1 MSNYVVSARKYR
13 PVRFDE
19 VVGQEHIT
27 QTLKKALVSNHL
39 AHAFLFCGPRG
50 VGKTTCARILA
61 RVINCENPGEDKEP
75 CNQCNSCLSF
85 NTNSSFNIIELDAA
99 SNNTVDH
106 IKGLV
111 EQVRFQPQKGR
122 YKVFIIDEVHMLSSS
137 AFNAFL
143 KTLEEPP
150 AHAIFILAT
159 TERHKILPT
168 ILSRCQIYDFKRI
181 EPEKMVGHLNGICQ
195 QEGIE
200 VENDALHII
209 AQKSDGALRDAL
221 SIFDRLVAFGG
232 NRLLYKDA
240 VEQLNILDYDYF
252 FKAAESMMIGDVS
265 ALLLLFDEVVQNG
278 FEPDLFINGLAGHFR
293 DLLMAKVPETIPL
306 LDVGDQLKKRYKEQA
321 EITPESFILS
331 GIEISNS
338 CDLSYKAAKN
348 RRLHVE
354 LALIKMCYVNR
365 DFEIPEK
372 KNETGIE
379 KRPSSVVNKPQ
390 SDIKPQLV
398 DNKPQS
404 VNKSTHIVA
413 EPLTPS
419 ANMVSG
425 IKKMPKLRSIDQ
437 LAEEIIKTEEK
448 EKLISFPE
456 FNLENLKAYWS
467 KYVEEVNQDGI
478 KPLLRN
484 TELRI
489 EKNNV
494 IAETGTSLGEAALK
508 AELSLMKRLRTFFG
522 KKDLMM
528 KVVINKKNKRI
539 IKKVPKPLSNKEKYE
554 VLLAKY
560 PLVETLQQ
568 TFELNFDDN

>member
-19 VVGQEHIT
+19 VIGQEHIT

-390 SDIKPQLV
+390 SEIKPQL

-419 ANMVSG
+419 ANVVSG
-425 IKKMPKLRSIDQ
+425 IKKMPKLKGIDQ

-508 AELSLMKRLRTFFG
+508 AELSLMEGLRTFFG

>member
-19 VVGQEHIT
+19 VVGQQHIT

-122 YKVFIIDEVHMLSSS
+122 YKVFIIDEVHMLSSA

-181 EPEKMVGHLNGICQ
+181 EPVQMVSHLNGICQ
-195 QEGIE
+195 MEGIKA
-200 VENDALHII
+200 ENDALHII

-221 SIFDRLVAFGG
+221 SIFDRLVAYGG
-232 NRLLYKDA
+232 NQLLYKDA

-252 FKAAESMMIGDVS
+252 FKATEFMMLGDVS

-293 DLLMAKVPETIPL
+293 DLLMAKAIETLPL
-306 LDVGDQLKKRYKEQA
+306 LDVGDQLKKRYQDQS
-321 EITPESFILS
+321 EISPESFILS

-365 DFEIPEK
+365 NFEIPEK
-372 KNETGIE
+372 KNENSLE
-379 KRPSSVVNKPQ
+379 KPSPSVVKKPPI
-390 SDIKPQLV
+390 SKNLA
-398 DNKPQS
+398 NL
-404 VNKSTHIVA
+404 VA
-413 EPLTPS
+413 EPQAP
-419 ANMVSG
+419 NPKGVSG
-425 IKKMPKLRSIDQ
+425 IKKMPKLKSINQ
-437 LAEEIIKTEEK
+437 LAEDIISTEEE

-456 FNLENLKAYWS
+456 FNLENLKEYWS
-467 KYVEEVNQDGI
+467 KYVEEVQQDAI

-484 TELRI
+484 TELSI
-489 EKNNV
+489 DKDIV

-508 AELSLMKRLRTFFG
+508 AEISLMEGLRTFFG

-528 KVVINKKNKRI
+528 KVLINKKNQRI

-554 VLLAKY
+554 ILLAKY
-560 PLVETLQQ
+560 PLVERLQQ
-568 TFELNFDDN
+568 TFDLNFDDN

>member
-19 VVGQEHIT
+19 VVGQQHIT
-27 QTLKKALVSNHL
+27 ETLKKALVSNHL

-122 YKVFIIDEVHMLSSS
+122 YKVFIIDEVHMLSSA

-181 EPEKMVGHLNGICQ
+181 EPVQMVSHLNGICQ
-195 QEGIE
+195 MEGIKA
-200 VENDALHII
+200 ENDALHII

-221 SIFDRLVAFGG
+221 SIFDRLVAYGG
-232 NRLLYKDA
+232 NQLLYKDA

-252 FKAAESMMIGDVS
+252 FKATEFMMLGDVS

-293 DLLMAKVPETIPL
+293 DLLMAKAIETLPL
-306 LDVGDQLKKRYKEQA
+306 LDVGDQLKKRYQDQS
-321 EITPESFILS
+321 EISPESFILS

-365 DFEIPEK
+365 NFEIPEK
-372 KNETGIE
+372 KNENSLE
-379 KRPSSVVNKPQ
+379 KPSPSVVKKPPT
-390 SDIKPQLV
+390 SKNLA
-398 DNKPQS
+398 NL
-404 VNKSTHIVA
+404 VA
-413 EPLTPS
+413 EPQAP
-419 ANMVSG
+419 NPKGVSG
-425 IKKMPKLRSIDQ
+425 IKKMPKLKSINQ
-437 LAEEIIKTEEK
+437 LAEDIISTEEE

-456 FNLENLKAYWS
+456 FNLENLKEYWS
-467 KYVEEVNQDGI
+467 KYVEEVQQDAI

-484 TELRI
+484 TELSI
-489 EKNNV
+489 DKDIV

-508 AELSLMKRLRTFFG
+508 AEISLMEGLRTFFG

-528 KVVINKKNKRI
+528 KVLINKKNQRI

-554 VLLAKY
+554 ILLAKY
-560 PLVETLQQ
+560 PLVERLQQ

>member
-425 IKKMPKLRSIDQ
+425 IKKMPKLKSIDQ

-508 AELSLMKRLRTFFG
+508 AELSLMKGLRTFFG

>member
-27 QTLKKALVSNHL
+27 QTLKKALSSNHL

-61 RVINCENPGEDKEP
+61 RVINCENPSEDKEP
-75 CNQCNSCLSF
+75 CNKCNSCLSF

-122 YKVFIIDEVHMLSSS
+122 YKVFIIDEVHMLSSA

-181 EPEKMVGHLNGICQ
+181 EPVKMVAHLNSICQ
-195 QEGIE
+195 QEGIKA
-200 VENDALHII
+200 ENDALHII

-221 SIFDRLVAFGG
+221 SIFDRLVAYGG
-232 NRLLYKDA
+232 NHLLYKDA

-252 FKAAESMMIGDVS
+252 FKATEFMMLGDVS
-265 ALLLLFDEVVQNG
+265 SLLLLFDEVVQNG

-293 DLLMAKVPETIPL
+293 DLLMAKASETIPL
-306 LDVGDQLKKRYKEQA
+306 LDVGDQLKKRYQDQSL
-321 EITPESFILS
+321 ITPESFILS

-365 DFEIPEK
+365 DFEILEK
-372 KNETGIE
+372 KNDNGIE
-379 KRPSSVVNKPQ
+379 NPSPSVIKKPQ
-390 SDIKPQLV
+390 SSRPSNNL
-398 DNKPQS
+398 
-404 VNKSTHIVA
+404 VA
-413 EPLTPS
+413 EPQASNPKG
-419 ANMVSG
+419 VSG
-425 IKKMPKLRSIDQ
+425 IKKMPKLKSIDQ
-437 LAEEIIKTEEK
+437 LAEDIISTEEE
-448 EKLISFPE
+448 EKLISFPT
-456 FNLENLKAYWS
+456 FNLENLKEYWS
-467 KYVEEVNQDGI
+467 KYVEEVQQDAI

-484 TELRI
+484 TELSI
-489 EKNNV
+489 EKDTV

-508 AELSLMKRLRTFFG
+508 AEISLMEGLRTFFG
-522 KKDLMM
+522 KRDLMM
-528 KVVINKKNKRI
+528 KVVINKKNQRI

-554 VLLAKY
+554 ILSAKY
-560 PLVETLQQ
+560 PLVERLQK

>member
-390 SDIKPQLV
+390 SEIKPQL

>member
-19 VVGQEHIT
+19 VVGQQHIT

-122 YKVFIIDEVHMLSSS
+122 YKVFIIDEVHMLSSA

-150 AHAIFILAT
+150 PHAIFILAT

-181 EPEKMVGHLNGICQ
+181 EPVQMVSHLNGICQ
-195 QEGIE
+195 MEGIKA
-200 VENDALHII
+200 ENDALHII

-221 SIFDRLVAFGG
+221 SIFDRLVAYGG
-232 NRLLYKDA
+232 NQLLYKDA

-252 FKAAESMMIGDVS
+252 FKATEFMMLGDVS

-293 DLLMAKVPETIPL
+293 DLLMAKAIETLPL
-306 LDVGDQLKKRYKEQA
+306 LDVGDQLKKRYQDQS
-321 EITPESFILS
+321 EISPESFILS

-365 DFEIPEK
+365 NFEIPEK
-372 KNETGIE
+372 KNENSLE
-379 KRPSSVVNKPQ
+379 KPSPSVVKKPPT
-390 SDIKPQLV
+390 SKNLA
-398 DNKPQS
+398 NL
-404 VNKSTHIVA
+404 VA
-413 EPLTPS
+413 EPQAP
-419 ANMVSG
+419 NPKGVSG
-425 IKKMPKLRSIDQ
+425 IKKMPKLKSINQ
-437 LAEEIIKTEEK
+437 LAEDIISTEEE

-456 FNLENLKAYWS
+456 FNLENLKEYWS
-467 KYVEEVNQDGI
+467 KYVEEVQQDAI

-484 TELRI
+484 TELSI
-489 EKNNV
+489 DKDIV

-508 AELSLMKRLRTFFG
+508 AEISLMEGLRTFFG

-528 KVVINKKNKRI
+528 KVLINKKNQRI
-539 IKKVPKPLSNKEKYE
+539 IKKIPKPLSNKEKYE
-554 VLLAKY
+554 ILLAKY
-560 PLVETLQQ
+560 PLVERLQQ

>member
-19 VVGQEHIT
+19 VVGQQHIT

-122 YKVFIIDEVHMLSSS
+122 YKVFIIDEVHMLSSA

-181 EPEKMVGHLNGICQ
+181 EPVQMVSHLNGICQ
-195 QEGIE
+195 MEGIKA
-200 VENDALHII
+200 ENDALHII

-221 SIFDRLVAFGG
+221 SIFDRLVAYGG
-232 NRLLYKDA
+232 NQLLYKDA

-252 FKAAESMMIGDVS
+252 FKATEFMMLGDVS

-293 DLLMAKVPETIPL
+293 DLLMAKAIETLPL
-306 LDVGDQLKKRYKEQA
+306 LDVGDQLKKRYQDQS
-321 EITPESFILS
+321 EISPESFILS

-365 DFEIPEK
+365 NFEIPEK
-372 KNETGIE
+372 KNENSLE
-379 KRPSSVVNKPQ
+379 KPSPSVVKKPPT
-390 SDIKPQLV
+390 SKNLA
-398 DNKPQS
+398 NL
-404 VNKSTHIVA
+404 VA
-413 EPLTPS
+413 EPQAP
-419 ANMVSG
+419 NPKGVSG
-425 IKKMPKLRSIDQ
+425 IKKMPKLKSINQ
-437 LAEEIIKTEEK
+437 LAEDIISTEEE

-456 FNLENLKAYWS
+456 FNLENLKEYWS
-467 KYVEEVNQDGI
+467 KYVEEVQQDAI

-484 TELRI
+484 TELSI
-489 EKNNV
+489 DKDIV

-508 AELSLMKRLRTFFG
+508 AEISLMEGLRTFFG

-528 KVVINKKNKRI
+528 KVLINKKNQRI
-539 IKKVPKPLSNKEKYE
+539 IKKIPKPLSNKEKYE
-554 VLLAKY
+554 ILLAKY
-560 PLVETLQQ
+560 PLVERLQQ

>member
-27 QTLKKALVSNHL
+27 QTLKKALASNHL

-61 RVINCENPGEDKEP
+61 RVINCEQPGEDKEP

-85 NTNSSFNIIELDAA
+85 TTNSSFNIIELDAA
-99 SNNTVDH
+99 SNNTVEH

-122 YKVFIIDEVHMLSSS
+122 YKVFIIDEVHMLSSA

-181 EPEKMVGHLNGICQ
+181 EPVRMVAHLNSICQ
-195 QEGIE
+195 QEDIE
-200 VENDALHII
+200 AENDALHII

-221 SIFDRLVAFGG
+221 SIFDRLVAYGG
-232 NRLLYKDA
+232 HQLLYKDA

-252 FKAAESMMIGDVS
+252 FKATEFMMLGDVS

-293 DLLMAKVPETIPL
+293 DLLMAKTPETLTL
-306 LDVGDQLKKRYKEQA
+306 LDVGDQLKKRYREQA
-321 EITPESFILS
+321 LITPESFILS
-331 GIEISNS
+331 GIEVSNA

-365 DFEIPEK
+365 DFEVPEK
-372 KNETGIE
+372 KKNDLNIE
-379 KRPSSVVNKPQ
+379 RPRPSVHNNPPSPK
-390 SDIKPQLV
+390 
-398 DNKPQS
+398 
-404 VNKSTHIVA
+404 KSTHLVA
-413 EPLTPS
+413 EPHIPDSKTGD
-419 ANMVSG
+419 G
-425 IKKMPKLRSIDQ
+425 IKKMPKLKSINQ
-437 LAEEIIKTEEK
+437 LAEDIITTEEE

-456 FNLENLKAYWS
+456 FNLENLKAYWA
-467 KYVEEVNQDGI
+467 KYLDEVQQDAI

-484 TELRI
+484 TELSI
-489 EKNNV
+489 KKDTV

-508 AELSLMKRLRTFFG
+508 GEISLMVGLRTFFG
-522 KKDLMM
+522 KKELMM
-528 KVVINKKNKRI
+528 KVVLNKKNQRI

-554 VLLAKY
+554 IILAKY
-560 PLVETLQQ
+560 PLVEVLQQ
-568 TFELNFDDN
+568 SFELNFDDH

>member
-19 VVGQEHIT
+19 VVGQQHIT

-122 YKVFIIDEVHMLSSS
+122 YKVFIIDEVHMLSSA

-181 EPEKMVGHLNGICQ
+181 EPVQMVSHLNGICQ
-195 QEGIE
+195 MEGIKA
-200 VENDALHII
+200 ENDALHII

-221 SIFDRLVAFGG
+221 SIFDRLVAYGG
-232 NRLLYKDA
+232 NQLLYKDA

-252 FKAAESMMIGDVS
+252 FKATEFMMLGDVS

-293 DLLMAKVPETIPL
+293 DLLMAKAIETLPL
-306 LDVGDQLKKRYKEQA
+306 LDVGDQLKKRYQDQS
-321 EITPESFILS
+321 EISPESFILS

-365 DFEIPEK
+365 NFEIPEK
-372 KNETGIE
+372 KNENSLE
-379 KRPSSVVNKPQ
+379 KPSPSVVKKPPI
-390 SDIKPQLV
+390 SKNLA
-398 DNKPQS
+398 NL
-404 VNKSTHIVA
+404 VA
-413 EPLTPS
+413 EPQAP
-419 ANMVSG
+419 NPKGVSG
-425 IKKMPKLRSIDQ
+425 IKKMPKLKSINQ
-437 LAEEIIKTEEK
+437 LAEDIISTEEE

-456 FNLENLKAYWS
+456 FNLENLKEYWS
-467 KYVEEVNQDGI
+467 KYVEEVQQDAI

-484 TELRI
+484 TELSI
-489 EKNNV
+489 DKDIV
-494 IAETGTSLGEAALK
+494 IADTGTSLGEAALK
-508 AELSLMKRLRTFFG
+508 AEISLMEGLRTFFG

-528 KVVINKKNKRI
+528 KVLINKKNQRI

-554 VLLAKY
+554 ILLAKY
-560 PLVETLQQ
+560 PLVERLQQ
-568 TFELNFDDN
+568 TFDLNFDDN

>member
-19 VVGQEHIT
+19 VVGQQHIT

-122 YKVFIIDEVHMLSSS
+122 YKVFIIDEVHMLSSA

-150 AHAIFILAT
+150 PHAIFILAT

-181 EPEKMVGHLNGICQ
+181 EPVQMVSHLNGICQ
-195 QEGIE
+195 MEGIKA
-200 VENDALHII
+200 ENDALHII

-221 SIFDRLVAFGG
+221 SIFDRLVAYGG
-232 NRLLYKDA
+232 NQLLYKDA

-252 FKAAESMMIGDVS
+252 FKATEFMMLGDVS

-293 DLLMAKVPETIPL
+293 DLLMAKAIETLPL
-306 LDVGDQLKKRYKEQA
+306 LDVGDQLKKRYQDQS
-321 EITPESFILS
+321 EISPESFILS

-365 DFEIPEK
+365 NFEIPEK
-372 KNETGIE
+372 KNENSLE
-379 KRPSSVVNKPQ
+379 KPSPSVVKKPPT
-390 SDIKPQLV
+390 SKNLA
-398 DNKPQS
+398 NL
-404 VNKSTHIVA
+404 VA
-413 EPLTPS
+413 EPQAP
-419 ANMVSG
+419 NPKGVSG
-425 IKKMPKLRSIDQ
+425 IKKMPKLKSINQ
-437 LAEEIIKTEEK
+437 LAEDIISTEEE

-456 FNLENLKAYWS
+456 FNLENLKEYWS
-467 KYVEEVNQDGI
+467 KYVEEVQQDAI

-484 TELRI
+484 TELSI
-489 EKNNV
+489 DKDIV

-508 AELSLMKRLRTFFG
+508 AEISLMEGLRTFFG

-528 KVVINKKNKRI
+528 KVLINKKNQRI

-554 VLLAKY
+554 ILLAKY
-560 PLVETLQQ
+560 PLVERLQQ

>member
-19 VVGQEHIT
+19 VVGQQHIT

-122 YKVFIIDEVHMLSSS
+122 YKVFIIDEVHMLSSA

-181 EPEKMVGHLNGICQ
+181 EPVQMVSHLNGICQ
-195 QEGIE
+195 MEGIKA
-200 VENDALHII
+200 ENDALHII

-221 SIFDRLVAFGG
+221 SIFDRLVAYGG
-232 NRLLYKDA
+232 NQLLYKDA

-252 FKAAESMMIGDVS
+252 FKATEFMMLGDVS

-293 DLLMAKVPETIPL
+293 DLLMAKAIETLPL
-306 LDVGDQLKKRYKEQA
+306 LDVGDQLKKRYQDQS
-321 EITPESFILS
+321 EISPESFILS

-365 DFEIPEK
+365 NFEIPEK
-372 KNETGIE
+372 K
-379 KRPSSVVNKPQ
+379 K
-390 SDIKPQLV
+390 
-398 DNKPQS
+398 
-404 VNKSTHIVA
+404 
-413 EPLTPS
+413 
-419 ANMVSG
+419 
-425 IKKMPKLRSIDQ
+425 
-437 LAEEIIKTEEK
+437 
-448 EKLISFPE
+448 
-456 FNLENLKAYWS
+456 
-467 KYVEEVNQDGI
+467 
-478 KPLLRN
+478 
-484 TELRI
+484 
-489 EKNNV
+489 
-494 IAETGTSLGEAALK
+494 
-508 AELSLMKRLRTFFG
+508 
-522 KKDLMM
+522 
-528 KVVINKKNKRI
+528 
-539 IKKVPKPLSNKEKYE
+539 
-554 VLLAKY
+554 
-560 PLVETLQQ
+560 
-568 TFELNFDDN
+568 

>member
-195 QEGIE
+195 REGIE

-252 FKAAESMMIGDVS
+252 FKAAEFMMLGDV
-265 ALLLLFDEVVQNG
+265 ADLLLLFDEVIQNG

-379 KRPSSVVNKPQ
+379 KPSSSVVK
-390 SDIKPQLV
+390 
-398 DNKPQS
+398 KPQS
-404 VNKSTHIVA
+404 VKKSNHLVA

-419 ANMVSG
+419 PNMESG
-425 IKKMPKLRSIDQ
+425 IKKMPKLKSIDQ
-437 LAEEIIKTEEK
+437 MAEEIINTEEK

-456 FNLENLKAYWS
+456 FNIENLKSFWS

-508 AELSLMKRLRTFFG
+508 AEIGLMEGLRTFFG

-554 VLLAKY
+554 ILLAKY

>member
-19 VVGQEHIT
+19 VVGQQHIT

-122 YKVFIIDEVHMLSSS
+122 YKVFIIDEVHMLSSA

-181 EPEKMVGHLNGICQ
+181 EPVQMVSHLNGICQ
-195 QEGIE
+195 MEGIKA
-200 VENDALHII
+200 ENDALHII

-221 SIFDRLVAFGG
+221 SIFDRLVAYGG
-232 NRLLYKDA
+232 NQLLYKDA

-252 FKAAESMMIGDVS
+252 FKATEFMMLGDVS

-293 DLLMAKVPETIPL
+293 DLLMAKAIETLPL
-306 LDVGDQLKKRYKEQA
+306 LDVGDQLKKRYQDQS
-321 EITPESFILS
+321 EISPESFILS

-365 DFEIPEK
+365 NFEIPEK
-372 KNETGIE
+372 KNENSLE
-379 KRPSSVVNKPQ
+379 KPSPSVVKKPPT
-390 SDIKPQLV
+390 SKNLA
-398 DNKPQS
+398 NL
-404 VNKSTHIVA
+404 VA
-413 EPLTPS
+413 EPQAP
-419 ANMVSG
+419 NPKGVSG
-425 IKKMPKLRSIDQ
+425 IKKMPKLKSINQ
-437 LAEEIIKTEEK
+437 LAEDIISTEEE

-456 FNLENLKAYWS
+456 FNLENLKEYWS
-467 KYVEEVNQDGI
+467 KYVEEVQQDAI

-484 TELRI
+484 TELSI
-489 EKNNV
+489 DKDIV

-508 AELSLMKRLRTFFG
+508 AEISLMEGLRTFFG

-528 KVVINKKNKRI
+528 KVLINKKNQRI

-554 VLLAKY
+554 ILLAKY
-560 PLVETLQQ
+560 PLVERLQQ
-568 TFELNFDDN
+568 TFDLNFDDN

>member
-19 VVGQEHIT
+19 VVGQQHIT

-122 YKVFIIDEVHMLSSS
+122 YKVFIIDEVHMLSSA

-181 EPEKMVGHLNGICQ
+181 EPVQMVSHLNGICQ
-195 QEGIE
+195 MEGIKA
-200 VENDALHII
+200 ENDALHII

-221 SIFDRLVAFGG
+221 SIFDRLVAYGG
-232 NRLLYKDA
+232 NQLLYKDA

-252 FKAAESMMIGDVS
+252 FKATEFMMLGDVS

-293 DLLMAKVPETIPL
+293 DLLMAKAIETLPL
-306 LDVGDQLKKRYKEQA
+306 LDVGDQLKKRYQDQS
-321 EITPESFILS
+321 EISPESFILS

-365 DFEIPEK
+365 NFEIPEK
-372 KNETGIE
+372 KNENSLE
-379 KRPSSVVNKPQ
+379 KPSPSVVKKPPT
-390 SDIKPQLV
+390 SKNLA
-398 DNKPQS
+398 NL
-404 VNKSTHIVA
+404 VA
-413 EPLTPS
+413 EPQAP
-419 ANMVSG
+419 NPKGVSG
-425 IKKMPKLRSIDQ
+425 IKKMPKLKSINQ
-437 LAEEIIKTEEK
+437 LAEDIISTEEE

-456 FNLENLKAYWS
+456 FNLENLKEYWS
-467 KYVEEVNQDGI
+467 KYVEEVQQDAI

-484 TELRI
+484 TELSI
-489 EKNNV
+489 DKDIV
-494 IAETGTSLGEAALK
+494 IADTGTSLGEAALK
-508 AELSLMKRLRTFFG
+508 AEISLMEGLRTFFG

-528 KVVINKKNKRI
+528 KVLINKKNQRI

-554 VLLAKY
+554 ILLAKY
-560 PLVETLQQ
+560 PLVERLQQ
-568 TFELNFDDN
+568 TFDLNFDDN